1 MGRDYGTEVNAL
13 PETYREAAART
24 YNASDIDAFR
34 ATISHPLVASGVGGS
49 IAAAELAAALQRDL
63 TRLPG
68 RVATTLQLA
77 EEGVMQAEACM
88 IVTASGR
95 NKDVLGAFDA
105 AVATGASEVL
115 IVTANPDSPIA
126 VRASELSYPHVF
138 DVECSTRKDGFLAT
152 NTLLASCVHLVRI
165 WAAACRIELKLPAT
179 LDELLGSSLA
189 EARKTAKKQAGILSG
204 RSIFLVLYA
213 GNGATGAVDFE
224 ARVNEGGLGTVHLAD
239 ARMFAHGRHNWLAS
253 QLNDAAIVAFT
264 DDSRDPLMRA
274 TLKLIPKTV
283 PQVTVEMGAAVAG
296 RLKAL
301 VSSILLTEALGNE
314 RGINPGKPTVG
325 QWGRAIYSL
334 GPKGVRPT
342 HSPDPKVPAAP
353 TRQSTA
359 AKRPGSTRTVRG
371 LVLDVDG
378 TILERRD
385 RANPPPAGIM
395 SEINRL
401 LDEGCVVGFATG
413 RGKSLHNQI
422 FKGHIRTTHADNV
435 VLGYYNGSVIQSFQ
449 DAPPGAGPT
458 AKPLKQLCKAL
469 AANNKPVWFDI
480 EERPTQLCVN
490 PHNPGNGGQ
499 LVALVQ
505 ALIYELELPLA
516 YGQSTLGLDIFEA
529 SAGKPR
535 VVEVV
540 AGKAGIK
547 PDEVLRIGDMGS
559 INGNDY
565 PILNHAAGFSVWLT
579 TPHNAAGHPAAPG
592 LRGPKATQAFLKT
605 LHGPRLKRS

>member
-13 PETYREAAART
+13 PDTYREAVSRKYVAP
-24 YNASDIDAFR
+24 DIEAFR

-63 TRLPG
+63 TRLPA

-77 EEGVMQAEACM
+77 EEGVMQSEACM

-105 AVATGASEVL
+105 AVSTGASELLV
-115 IVTANPDSPIA
+115 VTANPDSPIA
-126 VRASELSYPHVF
+126 VRANDLSYPHVF
-138 DVECSTRKDGFLAT
+138 NVECSTRKDGFLAT
-152 NTLLASCVHLVRI
+152 NTLLASCVHLVRL
-165 WAAACRIELKLPAT
+165 WAAACRIDLDLPAT
-179 LDELLGSSLA
+179 LSDLLGGSLA
-189 EARKTAKKQAGILSG
+189 EARKNVDEQAAVLAG

-213 GNGATGAVDFE
+213 GTGATGAVDFE

-253 QLNDAAIVAFT
+253 QLNDAAVIAFT
-264 DDSRDPLMRA
+264 DDSRDSLMRS

-283 PQVTVEMGAAVAG
+283 PQIVVDSTADSAG

-325 QWGRAIYSL
+325 QWGRAVYSL
-334 GPKGVRPT
+334 GPKGVKPT
-342 HSPDPKVPAAP
+342 HSTDPKVPAAP
-353 TRQSTA
+353 TRKPSATKQV
-359 AKRPGSTRTVRG
+359 GSRRIVKG

-401 LDEGCVVGFATG
+401 LSEGCVVGFATG

-422 FKGHIRTTHADNV
+422 FKGHIDMAHADKV
-435 VLGYYNGSVIQSFQ
+435 VLGYYNGSVIQSVK

-458 AKPLKQLCKAL
+458 AKALKQLRKAL
-469 AANNKPVWFDI
+469 DANNKPSWFEV

-490 PHNPGNGGQ
+490 PYNPGNSGQ
-499 LVALVQ
+499 LLSLVQ
-505 ALIYELELPLA
+505 ALVHELDLPVA
-516 YGQSTLGLDIFEA
+516 YGQSTLGLDVFEA

-540 AGKAGIK
+540 AKKAGIK
-547 PDEVLRIGDMGS
+547 TDEVLRVGDMGA

-565 PILNHAAGFSVWLT
+565 PILNHAAGYSVWMT
-579 TPHNAAGHPAAPG
+579 TPHNAAGHSAAPG
-592 LRGPKATQAFLKT
+592 LRGPKATQAFLKA
-605 LHGPRLKRS
+605 LQGPGKRS